1 MKLYIIALLAAISY
15 AQTANQKVAG
25 NADAQVTEV
34 ASCWPWW
41 CFPATSNTGDGA
53 DGEGCKM
60 WIAHALARGCSP
72 YGGFRPWE
80 QYMRPAMYP
89 VGPVMGPGMPIQG
102 PAPAAD
108 TNQNAVQDGD
118 ATGTN
123 TEEQNTQEQNAQGRS
138 GFTEGLKL
146 EKPAVQEPE
155 KAALVEEKAAPV
167 EEKEIVEKETPA
179 KKLRHTSPHTKK
191 VLKAIHV
198 NEQWNNTGM
207 WFGLSFLFL
216 VLGALAGYGIMHY
229 LQKRQAMSCLAGYG
243 WDIPLTSRT
252 DDL

>member
-1 MKLYIIALLAAISY
+1 MRIFLIALLAAISY
-15 AQTANQKVAG
+15 AQTDNQDVAG
-25 NADAQVTEV
+25 NADAKVEEV

-41 CFPATSNTGDGA
+41 CFPATSNLGDGA
-53 DGEGCKM
+53 DSDGCKM

-72 YGGFRPWE
+72 YRGLPQ
-80 QYMRPAMYP
+80 QYVRPAMYP

-108 TNQNAVQDGD
+108 ANQNAVQDGD
-118 ATGTN
+118 AIGTN
-123 TEEQNTQEQNAQGRS
+123 AEEQKTQEENTPGVS

-146 EKPAVQEPE
+146 EKPAVKEPE
-155 KAALVEEKAAPV
+155 KAASVPV
-167 EEKEIVEKETPA
+167 EESATPVEETEIVEKETPA

-191 VLKAIHV
+191 VLQAIHV
-198 NEQWNNTGM
+198 QEQWTNAGM
-207 WFGLSFLFL
+207 WFGLSFLMC
-216 VLGALAGYGIMHY
+216 VLGALAGYGITHY
-229 LQKRQAMSCLAGYG
+229 LHKRRAMSCLAGYG

>member
-1 MKLYIIALLAAISY
+1 MKLLILASLLAITSF
-15 AQTANQKVAG
+15 AQTETGEVAG
-25 NADAQVTEV
+25 NADAQINEV
-34 ASCWPWW
+34 APCWPWW

-80 QYMRPAMYP
+80 QYLRPVLGP
-89 VGPVMGPGMPIQG
+89 VGPVMGPGMPIEG

-108 TNQNAVQDGD
+108 ANQNAVQDGD
-118 ATGTN
+118 VMGTDVEKPD
-123 TEEQNTQEQNAQGRS
+123 TEAPEQDTETIPVVS
-138 GFTEGLKL
+138 EGLKL
-146 EKPAVQEPE
+146 EKPAVKEPE
-155 KAALVEEKAAPV
+155 QAAPV
-167 EEKEIVEKETPA
+167 EEKEIPE
-179 KKLRHTSPHTKK
+179 KKLRHPSPHTQK

-198 NEQWNNTGM
+198 EEEWNNTGM

-216 VLGALAGYGIMHY
+216 ILGALAGYGIMHY